1 MNKLDRFV
9 LFLDN
14 LPAQQTKK
22 FKNTVAGL
30 NGVARFAL
38 KNAAELSQVAD
49 AGLGQIHRV

>member
-14 LPAQQTKK
+14 LLAQQTKK

-30 NGVARFAL
+30 DGVARFVL

-49 AGLGQIHRV
+49 AGLGKIHKV